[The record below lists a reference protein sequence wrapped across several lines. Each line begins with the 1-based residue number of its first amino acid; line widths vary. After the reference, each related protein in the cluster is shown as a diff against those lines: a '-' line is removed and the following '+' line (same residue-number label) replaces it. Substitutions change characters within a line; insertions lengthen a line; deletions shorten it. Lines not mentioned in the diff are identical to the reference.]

1 MSLGPYDLERGVR
14 PKRVLKA
21 IKELDNDLRDI
32 IKITDPIDLDY
43 DGKTLS
49 GGEIDFLKMDC
60 EGGEVALIGDE
71 SIRYVKHFSM
81 EFHPNLMTDEEGD
94 KLLGWLK
101 KYFKVNRRSIK
112 VGSEIWDGTRLDK
125 SS

>member
-49 GGEIDFLKMDC
+49 GGEID
-60 EGGEVALIGDE
+60 EVIREYKHAGWSEVTHRYEQDTTYTLGASDDAEIFN
-71 SIRYVKHFSM
+71 SIFTFTK
-81 EFHPNLMTDEEGD
+81 
-94 KLLGWLK
+94 
-101 KYFKVNRRSIK
+101 
-112 VGSEIWDGTRLDK
+112 
-125 SS
+125 